1 MSYKNMNKAKKYD
14 DKRIK
19 VRLNPSLKK
28 EMVKKTIFVSDEVK
42 QKLNIDSP
50 DNFFEVE
57 VDQQVLD
64 EEFERIIE
72 LFSEL
77 SEEIKERI

>member
-1 MSYKNMNKAKKYD
+1 MNKAKKYD

-19 VRLNPSLKK
+19 VLLNPHLKK

>member
-1 MSYKNMNKAKKYD
+1 
-14 DKRIK
+14 
-19 VRLNPSLKK
+19 
-28 EMVKKTIFVSDEVK
+28 MVKKTIFVSDEVK

>member
-19 VRLNPSLKK
+19 VLLNPHIKK

>member
-1 MSYKNMNKAKKYD
+1 MNNPKKYD

-19 VRLNPSLKK
+19 SLLNPRLKK
-28 EMVKKTIFVSDEVK
+28 EKTIRRVFVSDEFK
-42 QKLNIDSP
+42 QKFNIDSP

-57 VDQQVLD
+57 VDQQALD

-72 LFSEL
+72 FNKIL
-77 SEEIKERI
+77 EEIKELI